1 VDTAP
6 FPQPG
11 LWPIGTDPDPG
22 FDLEG
27 ERLVTL
33 ASYCVSELGGDE
45 ELARLAR
52 FAAHLCEVPSAA
64 VSLVEAERQV
74 FLAREGIAVE
84 ETPRSTSF
92 CAHAMR
98 TGEVLVVPDASKDP
112 RFAEFSL
119 VTSDAHL
126 RFYAGAP
133 LISSEGAPL
142 GALCVF
148 DTIARP
154 EGLTPVQREGLQVLA
169 EAIKRR
175 LLAHRQAGEVN
186 AAIRSSAERLQFM
199 IDSVPDIAWSAG
211 PYGQFDY
218 INARW
223 REVTGLPPPRH
234 VEDWRAAIHPDEFEE
249 TRAKFITSVQRAEPF
264 EDEWRMRQADG
275 SYRWMLSRA
284 VPSTDNPETA
294 RWFGTL
300 TDIDDA
306 TRISKERELLAGEL
320 AHRIKNIFSVI
331 IGLISLHARGDAT
344 NTVFARG
351 LTDTIRALSRAQDF
365 ALQIDSIEEK
375 DLTGLLEV
383 LMAPYGVPG
392 KDAVKITGESVSF
405 GARAATPLALVF
417 HEMATNSA
425 KYGALSATDG
435 EVSIAIARS
444 DREATITWQETGGPT
459 TRPPE
464 NEGFGSRLMT
474 MAITHQLGGTLE
486 QSWEPGGLAARI
498 AVPLARLKA

>member
-1 VDTAP
+1 VSL
-6 FPQPG
+6 PQPG
-11 LWPIGTDPDPG
+11 LWPNGNDPKAQ
-22 FDLEG
+22 LCVEE

-33 ASYCVSELGGDE
+33 ASYSVSELSGDE

-74 FLAREGIAVE
+74 FLAREGIAVN

-92 CAHAMR
+92 CAHAMM

-126 RFYAGAP
+126 RFYVGAP

-148 DTIARP
+148 DSIARP

-169 EAIKRR
+169 EVVKRR
-175 LLAHRQAGEVN
+175 LLAHRQAGEVS

-218 INARW
+218 VNARW
-223 REVTGLPPPRH
+223 REVTGLPTPRH
-234 VEDWRAAIHPDEFEE
+234 VEDWRAAIHPEDFEAS
-249 TRAKFITSVQRAEPF
+249 RAKFLDALQRAEPF

-275 SYRWMLSRA
+275 SYRWVLSRA
-284 VPSTDNPETA
+284 VPSADDPETA

-331 IGLISLHARGDAT
+331 IGLISLHARGDAA
-344 NTVFARG
+344 NKAFAG
-351 LTDTIRALSRAQDF
+351 ILTDTIRALSRAQEF

-375 DLTGLLEV
+375 DLVGLLEV
-383 LMAPYGVPG
+383 LMAPYGAPG
-392 KDAVKITGESVSF
+392 ADAVTITGASVSF

-425 KYGALSATDG
+425 KYGALSAAQG
-435 EVSIAIARS
+435 KVSIAISRVGQEAR
-444 DREATITWQETGGPT
+444 ITWQETGGPAT
-459 TRPPE
+459 KPPK

-486 QSWEPGGLAARI
+486 QSWEAGGLGATI
-498 AVPLARLKA
+498 TVPLARLEA